1 MDRNQANPMHGSMA
15 ARAWW
20 AWQCLPRDPRG
31 NAPQFRPLERK
42 HGLSNNTLR
51 KLMGAELRRP
61 SYEVLTN
68 AAAALGCSPEWLQH
82 GKGTA
87 PVATYPVAPWPGP
100 SKKISSSPGTA
111 LPREAVRD
119 FRENA
124 PGKLSDRPA
133 PARRRNASK

>member
-20 AWQCLPRDPRG
+20 AWQCLPRDPKG
-31 NAPQFRPLERK
+31 NAPQFRPLERE

-51 KLMGAELRRP
+51 KLLGGDLKRP
-61 SYEVLTN
+61 SFEVLTR
-68 AAAALGCSPEWLQH
+68 AAAALQCDPLWLS
-82 GKGTA
+82 KGEGAA

-111 LPREAVRD
+111 LPRETVHD
-119 FRENA
+119 FRKNA
-124 PGKLSDRPA
+124 SSKLPDRAA
-133 PARRRNASK
+133 PARRRNAGK